1 MDFISGNEE
10 SGSVGVSRVRTRS
23 LVIDWNVM
31 SSNPEEVGLSTL
43 NVTAVIIDRN
53 IAILIV
59 NFDRCVARFNAQKLL
74 ITRDNDAVR
83 IINRETAILLVFA
96 QCTNRRRRQDS
107 RTTPTDK
114 KKKKKN
120 RQKVVA
126 IERRRLRDA
135 VDREKYPKKQCSCSW
150 CVCDRQLAIVN
161 SW

>member
-1 MDFISGNEE
+1 
-10 SGSVGVSRVRTRS
+10 
-23 LVIDWNVM
+23 M

-114 KKKKKN
+114 KKKKKKKGRRWWQFN
-120 RQKVVA
+120 VVA
-126 IERRRLRDA
+126 CGTQLIEKNIRRNSVRVPGA
-135 VDREKYPKKQCSCSW
+135 
-150 CVCDRQLAIVN
+150 CVIANWR
-161 SW
+161 